1 MGGMDLFVLAR
12 ETKETAETSNTQS
25 DLQTTPQ
32 SFVQDII
39 LNRSKISTDNP
50 TDQMFVVQLVC
61 TFYIFPLLLQL
72 ISRKEMIYIHCM

>member
-72 ISRKEMIYIHCM
+72 ISRKEIIYIHCM